1 MSLGKQFSV
10 AYYENPQQ
18 PHHEEG
24 KTLPFFTLRA
34 WRVPGHA
41 EAHPSLKQ
49 AGNLRE
55 RFVWDKTLR

>member
-10 AYYENPQQ
+10 AYKENPHQHNQ
-18 PHHEEG
+18 EEG
-24 KTLPFFTLRA
+24 KPLPFFTLRA
-34 WRVPGHA
+34 WRAPGHA

-55 RFVWDKTLR
+55 RFVGIKL